1 MEPLRPGLPTTPPAH
16 PATPAEAKLAAVL
29 AEASLAEASLPD
41 LPAPAASAVEQ
52 AVANART
59 EAAGRQ
65 AALGPVFADL
75 ARVLDA
81 PALPP
86 ALKAAIARV
95 LAFQTP
101 TDRPPTA
108 ETIRAAVAQSGLFLE
123 TNLAAGRPAP
133 MDLKAALLVL
143 QQALTPDATRPPAR
157 RTPATNTPPPTRE
170 GALAGQPPAAARL
183 DPEAEPA
190 ELVHQLR
197 GEVDQALA
205 RQTLSQLASR
215 QDGGGPHWMFELP
228 LATPQGPAVAPFVIE
243 ADESSSSAQDTTPV
257 WRARFALDLPGL
269 GPVHVNL
276 RMAGEHTA
284 ATLWAEAPETLA
296 RLRERGPELADEL
309 GGDVAFRAGAPA
321 GTAPPPGRLLDHRS

>member
-1 MEPLRPGLPTTPPAH
+1 MEPLRPGLPTTPPAQ
-16 PATPAEAKLAAVL
+16 PATPGEAKLTAVL
-29 AEASLAEASLPD
+29 AQATLPD

-52 AVANART
+52 AVASART

-65 AALGPVFADL
+65 AALGAVFADL
-75 ARVLDA
+75 ARALEA
-81 PALPP
+81 PTLPP

-108 ETIRAAVAQSGLFLE
+108 ETIRSAVAQSGLFLE
-123 TNLAAGRPAP
+123 ANLAAERPAP

-143 QQALTPDATRPPAR
+143 QQALSPDPSRPPPR
-157 RTPATNTPPPTRE
+157 RAPATNTPPPTRE
-170 GALAGQPPAAARL
+170 GALAGQPPAVARL
-183 DPEAEPA
+183 DPEADPS
-190 ELVHQLR
+190 ELAHQLR
-197 GEVDQALA
+197 GGVGQAVA
-205 RQTLSQLASR
+205 RQTLSQIASR
-215 QDGGGPHWMFELP
+215 PDGGPPHWMFELP
-228 LATPQGPAVAPFVIE
+228 LATPQGPAVAPFVIV
-243 ADESSSSAQDTTPV
+243 ADESSRSADGAAPV

-276 RMAGEHTA
+276 RMAGERTA

-296 RLRERGPELADEL
+296 RLRERGAELADEL
-309 GGDVAFRAGAPA
+309 GGDVTFRAGAPA